1 MRQLGIDQLTIA
13 SYWKAEGMCHLEY
26 CSPVYSGA
34 LTKQHQRDLARVHK
48 RAVAAITGFHT
59 RGEEFGETCRRLGLE
74 EDLSLRR
81 LRLAQKFASRTV
93 EKSRHQDIFER
104 LDSGQPPQH
113 QEWRQGVE
121 GSSLPHQTALVV
133 SPTLSDKTP
142 EWRD

>member
-1 MRQLGIDQLTIA
+1 MSPRILQSSIQWCPD
-13 SYWKAEGMCHLEY
+13 KATQEG
-26 CSPVYSGA
+26 PG
-34 LTKQHQRDLARVHK
+34 RVHK

-104 LDSGQPPQH
+104 LDNPHNTRSG
-113 QEWRQGVE
+113 GKV
-121 GSSLPHQTALVV
+121 
-133 SPTLSDKTP
+133 
-142 EWRD
+142 WRDPPCRTKRHFLSARPHLTRLLNGETE